1 MVFWFLEVCDMADK
15 GEHFDYYMKYSE
27 SLRNWL
33 IVYGVGG
40 IALLYKEGDTFCKDQ
55 VVRIAL
61 SLILAVFFQ
70 VLIAF
75 VNKWDHWLAD
85 AEKTSN
91 FYGKIK
97 LPGRLLFVVN
107 LGADLVSL
115 GAFFFATCLLIG
127 ALRSA
132 PQVCP

>member
-1 MVFWFLEVCDMADK
+1 MPDK
-15 GEHFDYYMKYSE
+15 SEHFDYYMKYSE

-55 VVRIAL
+55 VIRIAL

-70 VLIAF
+70 VLVAF

-85 AEKTSN
+85 VEKASS
-91 FYGKIK
+91 FYRRIK

-107 LGADLVSL
+107 VGADLASL
-115 GAFFFATCLLIG
+115 GAFFFATYLLIE
-127 ALRSA
+127 AFRSA
-132 PQVCP
+132 PQACP

>member
-1 MVFWFLEVCDMADK
+1 MADK
-15 GEHFDYYMKYSE
+15 GEHFDYYIKYSD

-40 IALLYKEGDTFCKDQ
+40 IALLYKEGNTFCRDQ

-61 SLILAVFFQ
+61 SLFVAVFFQ
-70 VLIAF
+70 VFIAF
-75 VNKWDHWLAD
+75 FNKWDHWLAD
-85 AEKTSN
+85 AEKTSA
-91 FYGKIK
+91 FYRKMK

-115 GAFFFATCLLIG
+115 GAFFFATCLLVG
-127 ALRSA
+127 AFRSTPRA
-132 PQVCP
+132 CP

>member
-1 MVFWFLEVCDMADK
+1 MADK

-40 IALLYKEGDTFCKDQ
+40 IALLYQEGNAFCKDQ
-55 VVRIAL
+55 VVIIAV
-61 SLILAVFFQ
+61 SLIIAVFFQ

-85 AEKTSN
+85 VEKTSN
-91 FYGKIK
+91 FYRKIK
-97 LPGRLLFVVN
+97 LPGWLLFVVN
-107 LGADLVSL
+107 IGADLVSL
-115 GAFFFATCLLIG
+115 GAFLYATWLLVG
-127 ALRSA
+127 AFRSA
-132 PQVCP
+132 P